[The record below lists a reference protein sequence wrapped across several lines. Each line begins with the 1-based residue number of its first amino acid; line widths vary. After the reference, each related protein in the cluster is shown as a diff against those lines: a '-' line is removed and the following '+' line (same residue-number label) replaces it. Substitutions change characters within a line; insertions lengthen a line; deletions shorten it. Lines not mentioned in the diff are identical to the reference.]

1 MKKIIRKY
9 EKKTKMVLYK
19 VFEMCDC
26 LSKRKKH
33 VHQFSWKQ

>member
-19 VFEMCDC
+19 VFEMSYC
-26 LSKRKKH
+26 LSKQKKH